1 MVGAAPSRDA
11 ESRGRGKASHS
22 AQGAAD
28 GEVSADQVQGHGTV
42 RVVADTGLVGG
53 GESRGMLGREQAQ
66 DLEDL
71 VEHLGLGVQRS
82 RE

>member
-1 MVGAAPSRDA
+1 MAWATVGAAPSRDA
-11 ESRGRGKASHS
+11 ESRGRGKS
-22 AQGAAD
+22 AD

-42 RVVADTGLVGG
+42 RLVADTGLVGG